1 MNAESEMQNAEVVRE
16 FFNQWALYRKVVD
29 ANYLFHREA
38 MASLSAWLD
47 GRVVRSFLDLGCGD
61 ASFTTEVLAGRGV
74 ERYRA
79 VDLSPVALDLARE
92 NARRLGGGRELI
104 CGDFFEEVP
113 RMVSMSDVVYIGL
126 SLHHLPN
133 DQKAEFF
140 RSVVGCVAGG
150 GAFVFF
156 EPTLR
161 VGETC
166 DAYMRR
172 FMHLVREDWTSLT
185 PDEMDGVAEHVTKC
199 DFPETLETYRAM
211 ASEAGFDGGEVI
223 FTDSSELYTMVV
235 FGRSSTSGARVSSVA
250 PSAR

>member
-1 MNAESEMQNAEVVRE
+1 
-16 FFNQWALYRKVVD
+16 
-29 ANYLFHREA
+29 
-38 MASLSAWLD
+38 
-47 GRVVRSFLDLGCGD
+47 
-61 ASFTTEVLAGRGV
+61 
-74 ERYRA
+74 
-79 VDLSPVALDLARE
+79 
-92 NARRLGGGRELI
+92 
-104 CGDFFEEVP
+104 
-113 RMVSMSDVVYIGL
+113 MVNMSDVVYIGL
-126 SLHHLPN
+126 SLHHLPH

-161 VGETC
+161 AGETH

-185 PDEMDGVAEHVTKC
+185 PDEIDSVGEHVTKC

-211 ASEAGFDGGEVI
+211 AGEAGFDGGEVI
-223 FTDSSELYTMVV
+223 FADSSELYTMVA
-235 FGRSSTSGARVSSVA
+235 FGRSSTSGARISSVA